1 VIRTVAGVDIVEM
14 AFYKHRITEASNLA
28 DTQIAALAAEGL
40 LFSWALSG
48 YFLNAITVKMQP
60 KRRSNVVDEEPT
72 DV

>member
-1 VIRTVAGVDIVEM
+1 MAGVDIVEM
-14 AFYKHRITEASNLA
+14 TFYEHRITEASNLV
-28 DTQIAALAAEGL
+28 DTQIAALAAEGR

-60 KRRSNVVDEEPT
+60 KGRSNVVNEEPI

>member
-1 VIRTVAGVDIVEM
+1 MAGVDIVEM
-14 AFYKHRITEASNLA
+14 AFYEYRITEASNLV
-28 DTQIAALAAEGL
+28 DTQIAALAAEGR

-60 KRRSNVVDEEPT
+60 KGGSNVVNEEPI